1 MSIDHVLARWSTYQL
16 MIKAVYAGVNDP
28 QTLEDAIANIGP
40 FPQSDPGGWN
50 IWLTALDGL
59 NILAGAVEVTDAALQ
74 AEANFIAATNSIA
87 ASVKLSAPSQPEVTN
102 LIAQLNVVNKAIQSD
117 QRFHAALQIGKA
129 LTNNISSNLK
139 KK

>member
-1 MSIDHVLARWSTYQL
+1 MSIDHVLAQWSTYQL
-16 MIKAVYAGVNDP
+16 MIKAVYTGVNDP
-28 QTLEDAIANIGP
+28 QTLEDAIASIGP
-40 FPQSDPGGWN
+40 FPQSDPGEWN
-50 IWLTALDGL
+50 TWLTALDGS

-102 LIAQLNVVNKAIQSD
+102 LIAQLNVINRAIQSD

-129 LTNNISSNLK
+129 LANNMSSNLK